1 MWRLNLKTPLFP
13 YKPQQEVVDASE
25 ERAIKTWLRERE
37 RARRYEALDQRN
49 AAKLAPAA
57 RPRPPRQ

>member
-1 MWRLNLKTPLFP
+1 MWRLRTPLFP
-13 YKPQQEVVDASE
+13 YKPQQEVADATE

-37 RARRYEALDQRN
+37 RMRRY
-49 AAKLAPAA
+49 AAMDERYAPKLAPAA